1 MSFINLEH
9 GNAVSLLEYAVCAK
23 IRAAIY
29 DIVNIMET
37 TTETPM
43 GKVITTL
50 VIENLIDRA
59 DAERSMIPIEQIR
72 SVTLENVLV
81 DTGATT
87 LCLPKDVIAKLG
99 LRILKQVVVEAAT
112 GISEARIFRDASISL
127 CGREGTFECLELP
140 EGKTPLLGVIPM
152 EALGIEVDLKNQRLK
167 VLPDGPTETYL
178 TIL

>member
-1 MSFINLEH
+1 MQST
-9 GNAVSLLEYAVCAK
+9 A
-23 IRAAIY
+23 
-29 DIVNIMET
+29 ET
-37 TTETPM
+37 SM
-43 GKVITTL
+43 GKVTTTL
-50 VIENLIDRA
+50 AILNLIDQA
-59 DAERSMIPIEQIR
+59 DAERGMIPIEQIR

-87 LCLPKDVIAKLG
+87 LCLPKDVIARLG
-99 LRILKQVVVEAAT
+99 LRILKQVVVETAT
-112 GISEARIFRDASISL
+112 GISEARIFQDAKISL

>member
-1 MSFINLEH
+1 
-9 GNAVSLLEYAVCAK
+9 
-23 IRAAIY
+23 
-29 DIVNIMET
+29 MET

-50 VIENLIDRA
+50 VITNRLDEGKAEDNL
-59 DAERSMIPIEQIR
+59 IPIEQVR

-99 LRILKQVVVEAAT
+99 LKILKQVVVETAT
-112 GISEARIFRDASISL
+112 GISEARIFQDAKISL
-127 CGREGTFECLELP
+127 CGREGTFECLELS

>member
-1 MSFINLEH
+1 MK
-9 GNAVSLLEYAVCAK
+9 VMQ
-23 IRAAIY
+23 AA
-29 DIVNIMET
+29 
-37 TTETPM
+37 TENQM

-50 VIENLIDRA
+50 VITNRIDEA
-59 DAERSMIPIEQIR
+59 KAEDGLIPIEQVR

-87 LCLPKDVIAKLG
+87 LCLPKDVLARLG
-99 LRILKQVVVEAAT
+99 LKILKQVVVETAT
-112 GISEARIFRDASISL
+112 GISEARIFQDAKISL
-127 CGREGTFECLELP
+127 CGREGTFECWELP

>member
-1 MSFINLEH
+1 MEI
-9 GNAVSLLEYAVCAK
+9 AAK
-23 IRAAIY
+23 IRGTIY

-59 DAERSMIPIEQIR
+59 DAERSMIPIEEIR

-87 LCLPKDVIAKLG
+87 LCLPKDVIARLG
-99 LRILKQVVVEAAT
+99 LRILKQVVVETAT

-140 EGKTPLLGVIPM
+140 DGKTTLLGVIPM

-167 VLPDGPTETYL
+167 VLPDGPTEIYL